1 MWESLWEEMS
11 GSLQPSASLDSQDRK
26 LGSQGWKSQLLL
38 TPSVAAAFCSWVQT
52 EQTAG
57 RARTRPGREAVSLCL
72 GMLGKGGG
80 TTLRVSRLKLPDL
93 KL

>member
-1 MWESLWEEMS
+1 MEIPVVADPLS
-11 GSLQPSASLDSQDRK
+11 GCCFLQLDPDRTDC
-26 LGSQGWKSQLLL
+26 W
-38 TPSVAAAFCSWVQT
+38 
-52 EQTAG
+52 
-57 RARTRPGREAVSLCL
+57 TRQNPTREAVSLCL

>member
-1 MWESLWEEMS
+1 MEIPVVADPLS
-11 GSLQPSASLDSQDRK
+11 GCCFLQLDPDRTD
-26 LGSQGWKSQLLL
+26 S
-38 TPSVAAAFCSWVQT
+38 
-52 EQTAG
+52 AG

-80 TTLRVSRLKLPDL
+80 TTLRVSGLKLPDL